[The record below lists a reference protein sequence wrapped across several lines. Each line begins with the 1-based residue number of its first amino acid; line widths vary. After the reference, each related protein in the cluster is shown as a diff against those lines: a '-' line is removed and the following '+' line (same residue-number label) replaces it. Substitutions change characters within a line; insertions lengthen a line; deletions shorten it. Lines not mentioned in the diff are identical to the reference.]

1 MNTSDHPRRY
11 PSSRSATIALFSSV
25 ALVISGTIAAT
36 PGAADAN
43 QVRIWLTE
51 GAADSSVRLT
61 EQTPLTWS
69 TTPIGQ
75 NDDIDATITI
85 DPDESFQE
93 MTGFGASFT
102 DSASSNVDRLNPAAR
117 NALMTE
123 LFDRETGIG
132 LSFLRQPLGASDYVD
147 PALNPSD
154 PFYTYANT
162 YGSTVNVERDM
173 RSIEL
178 VKQAQQI
185 NDEITVMGTPWSP
198 PAWMRANN
206 SLLGANRSNILA
218 KARTDDY
225 AKYLVEVTQAYRAAG
240 VTLDLINVQNEP
252 LHNPN
257 YPGLVLPAS
266 ERAANADP
274 QLSGSAN
281 QIDIVRSLSSKLIAA
296 NLSTEILVYDHNW
309 DIPSQNWD
317 EASWTDP
324 NSDNPAYPVEILA
337 DAENGKRVADLPNVA
352 GTALHCYEGLAGGN
366 RKPGN
371 STLLHNRFP
380 TSGVY
385 FTECSGTDDANTF
398 RNTMSYHSSN
408 YIFPTLR
415 NWSQSLVFWNMA
427 LDENNGPYPQDYGIC
442 QNCSSIVTVESGQD
456 SVYTKNVGYYLL
468 GHFSKFVRPG
478 AVRIGSTDTSNDG
491 VHNVAFQNPDGTF
504 AAVLYAEVGQES
516 RKAAVQTANG
526 HITVTI
532 PGNSMATITWGVPDE
547 TPGGGG
553 TTPPVTPAP
562 QPPVTPAPHP
572 PVTPP
577 TKSAKKIKVRT
588 KAKIVRNAKPRKAAK
603 RTKVKTVLRVKAG
616 KYQPKKAK
624 VKYQWLR
631 NGKKIK
637 KAKKVRYRV
646 TKKDRRKKLRVRV
659 TVTAKGFKKT
669 SYQTKVV
676 RVR

>member
-11 PSSRSATIALFSSV
+11 HSSRSATIALFSSV
-25 ALVISGTIAAT
+25 VLVISGTIAAT

-51 GAADSSVRLT
+51 GAADSSLRLT
-61 EQTPLTWS
+61 EQMPLTWS
-69 TTPIGQ
+69 ATPIGE
-75 NDDIDATITI
+75 NDDIDATINV
-85 DPDESFQE
+85 DPNERFQE

-117 NALMTE
+117 NALMTD
-123 LFDRETGIG
+123 LFDREDGIG

-147 PALNPSD
+147 PAGSEGN
-154 PFYTYANT
+154 PFYTYQDT
-162 YGSTVNVERDM
+162 PGSAVNISRDQ
-173 RSIEL
+173 RSIDL

-185 NDEITVMGTPWSP
+185 NDEITVMGSPWSP
-198 PAWMRANN
+198 PAWMRAQN
-206 SLLGANRSNILA
+206 SLLGTNWENYLANA
-218 KARTDDY
+218 QY
-225 AKYLVEVTQAYRAAG
+225 ANYLVDVVKAYRDAG
-240 VTLDLINVQNEP
+240 VTIDLMNVQNEP
-252 LHNPN
+252 LHNPG
-257 YPGLVLPAS
+257 YPGLILPAS
-266 ERAANADP
+266 DRARAAMGID
-274 QLSGSAN
+274 AN
-281 QIDIVRSLSSKLIAA
+281 STNHIDVVRSLSPKLIAA
-296 NLSTEILVYDHNW
+296 NLPTQILVYGHNW
-309 DIPSQNWD
+309 DIPDQGWD
-317 EASWTDP
+317 DASWSDP
-324 NSDNPAYPVEILA
+324 VSDNPAYPVEVLA
-337 DAENGKRVADLPNVA
+337 ADVNGTQIADLPNVA
-352 GTALHCYEGLAGGN
+352 GTALHCYQGLAGAGA
-366 RKPGN
+366 KPGN
-371 STLLHNRFP
+371 STLLHERFP

-385 FTECSGTDDANTF
+385 FTECSGVDTF
-398 RNTMSYHSSN
+398 DNDTGEETTFPDTMSYHSRN

-427 LDENNGPYPQDYGIC
+427 LDENNGPYPAGYGIC
-442 QNCSSIVTVESGQD
+442 GNCSSIVTVNSGQD
-456 SVYTKNVGYYLL
+456 SAYRKNVGYYLL

-478 AVRIGSTDTSNDG
+478 AVRIGSTDTSSDG

-516 RKAAVQTANG
+516 RKAAVQTTNG

-562 QPPVTPAPHP
+562 QPPVTP
-572 PVTPP
+572 P

-588 KAKIVRNAKPRKAAK
+588 KAKIVRNAKPRKAVK
-603 RTKVKTVLRVKAG
+603 RTTVKAVLRVKAG
-616 KYQPKKAK
+616 KYQPKTAKA
-624 VKYQWLR
+624 KYQWLR

-646 TKKDRRKKLRVRV
+646 TKKDRGKKLRVRV